1 MYKYRIIIKKV
12 SGRLNESVLPS
23 KSLVV
28 KSKTKKT
35 DKQIF
40 AEASKYF
47 KNKYGLVIESAEVIL
62 EAAGDEGYI
71 AEIAKKL
78 KGKHLWLYHMSKTGE
93 KPLVQKIEAFSYHN
107 TSGNPADGN
116 ISLMIN
122 GKTQGFSVQK
132 CSLSQVADKT
142 AIFVP
147 IAPNGYYNG
156 AILTAQHAKLAGV
169 KVSDTELTGTPE
181 TKTGFYY

>member
-1 MYKYRIIIKKV
+1 MFKYNVKIQKV

-23 KSLVV
+23 KNLVV
-28 KSKTKKT
+28 KSKSKKT
-35 DKQIF
+35 DEQIF

-62 EAAGDEGYI
+62 EATGSEQYI
-71 AEIAKKL
+71 VEIAKKL
-78 KGKHLWLYHMSKTGE
+78 KGQHLWLYHMSKTGGE
-93 KPLVQKIEAFSYHN
+93 PLVQKIEAYSYHN

-122 GKTQGFSVQK
+122 GKTQGFSVQN

-169 KVSDTELTGTPE
+169 NVSDEEATGTPE